1 MEIVKHFA
9 KIGINDNIKAFDRP
23 YLHYDDVIYHVMSV

>member
-9 KIGINDNIKAFDRP
+9 KIGINDNIKAFGRP
-23 YLHYDDVIYHVMSV
+23 YLHYDDVISHVMPV